1 MKHLFEMIRKAFSD
15 LLDRMTAWAT
25 TTDRQ
30 NCAVSDLA
38 DVTSKR
44 YARNILLLAENLE
57 PFGYDPILL
66 VEVAYLKICCGYSPE
81 YVMDDM
87 QNTLC
92 ACERSKRP

>member
-1 MKHLFEMIRKAFSD
+1 MKRLFEMVKKAFND
-15 LLDRMTAWAT
+15 LLDRMMAWAA

-30 NCAVSDLA
+30 NRAVSDLA

-44 YARNILLLAENLE
+44 YARDALLLAEQLE

-66 VEVAYLKICCGYSPE
+66 VEVAYLKVCCGHSPE
-81 YVMDDM
+81 FVMDDM
-87 QNTLC
+87 QKTLI